1 MEPGGKEDN
10 EEEKLRS
17 VALENARTI
26 LEKRQRAERQL
37 VSTKN
42 ALEQRTQQ
50 LARSVA
56 MMQATL
62 ESTFDAIVVT
72 DDNRRVTGFNEKY
85 TEMWRIPRELME
97 SADHSRMLAVCAQ
110 QFADPESY
118 LARVEEIYTNSP
130 PESLDVLW
138 LADGRV
144 YERFSKIQY
153 VEGSNAGRVWSIRDI
168 TAHKRTEAQLR
179 EQRAWFEVTLSSIG
193 DAVIT
198 TDVRGHV
205 TFLNPIGEAMTGWSL
220 QEARGVHLERIFRIV
235 NEHTRQPVA
244 NPVSQVLREDAIVG
258 LANHT
263 VLIAKDGTEVAIE
276 DSAAPIRD
284 ANGAVSGAVMVFHD
298 VTDRRRAEIALREA
312 DRRKDEFIAILAH
325 ELRNPLAP
333 IRQAALISK
342 APGATEAQKR
352 WSHDVI
358 DRQVQYMSLLLDDLL
373 DISRVTRG
381 TLALRMQITELASAV
396 NVAIETARPVI
407 DAKRHV
413 LSIDLPHQPVR
424 FTADP
429 LRVAQVLSNL
439 LTNAAKYTD
448 PEGQIRLS
456 ASCQADQL
464 VIRVADSGVGIRPEN
479 LPDIFKM
486 FSQVHP
492 TTDRS
497 EGGLGIG
504 LALARGLVE
513 LHGGSIEASSA
524 GLGYGSEFT
533 VRMPLRAHP
542 DPRAAT
548 ADTAVTPARI
558 TRRRILVADDNRDSA
573 ETLAMLLRVDGHE
586 VMIAHDGSAALA
598 AFGGFAPDVV
608 LLDIGMPGPNG
619 YEVAQKIRQSRS
631 GVDIKL
637 IAITGWGQEADKER
651 AFAAGFDHHLTKPVD
666 TGQLSKLLAW

>member
-1 MEPGGKEDN
+1 MD
-10 EEEKLRS
+10 
-17 VALENARTI
+17 
-26 LEKRQRAERQL
+26 
-37 VSTKN
+37 
-42 ALEQRTQQ
+42 
-50 LARSVA
+50 
-56 MMQATL
+56 
-62 ESTFDAIVVT
+62 
-72 DDNRRVTGFNEKY
+72 
-85 TEMWRIPRELME
+85 

-110 QFADPESY
+110 QFADPQSY
-118 LARVEEIYTNSP
+118 LARVEEIYATSP

-153 VEGSNAGRVWSIRDI
+153 VEGSKAGRVWSIRDI
-168 TAHKRTEAQLR
+168 TAHKRSEAELR

-205 TFLNPIGEAMTGWSL
+205 SFLNPIGEAMTGWSL

-235 NEHTRQPVA
+235 NEDTRQPVA
-244 NPVSQVLREDAIVG
+244 NPVSKVLQEGAIVG

-263 VLIAKDGTEVAIE
+263 VLIAKDGSEVAIE

-284 ANGAVSGAVMVFHD
+284 ANGAISGAIMVFHD
-298 VTDRRRAEIALREA
+298 VTDRRRAEIVLREA

-381 TLALRMQITELASAV
+381 TLALRMQTTELASAV
-396 NVAIETARPVI
+396 NVAIETARPAI

-413 LSIDLPHQPVR
+413 LAIDLPHEPLR

-429 LRVAQVLSNL
+429 LRLAQVLSNL

-456 ASCQADQL
+456 ATREAEQL
-464 VIRVADSGVGIRPEN
+464 VIRVADSGVGIKTEN

-524 GLGYGSEFT
+524 GLGHGSEFT

-542 DPRAAT
+542 DPRATT
-548 ADTAVTPARI
+548 ADTAMTPASI

-631 GVDIKL
+631 GADIKL
-637 IAITGWGQEADKER
+637 IAITGWGQETDKEK

>member
-1 MEPGGKEDN
+1 MNSDEKED
-10 EEEKLRS
+10 ELLRS

-26 LEKRQRAERQL
+26 LEKRQRAEREL
-37 VSTKN
+37 IATKE
-42 ALEQRTQQ
+42 ALEQRTEQ
-50 LARSVA
+50 LAHSVA
-56 MMQATL
+56 VMQATL
-62 ESTFDAIVVT
+62 ESTFDGIIVT
-72 DDNRRVTGFNEKY
+72 DGNRRVTGFNEKHSK
-85 TEMWRIPRELME
+85 MWRIPREVMDTGE
-97 SADHSRMLAVCAQ
+97 HPKILAVCAQ
-110 QFADPESY
+110 QFADSQRF
-118 LARVEEIYTNSP
+118 LARLEEIYATSP
-130 PESLDVLW
+130 AESVDLLS

-144 YERFSKIQY
+144 FERFSKIQY
-153 VEGSNAGRVWSIRDI
+153 VDGVNAGRVWSFRDI
-168 TAHKRTEAQLR
+168 TAHKRSEAQLR

-198 TDVRGHV
+198 TDIRGHV
-205 TFLNPIGEAMTGWSL
+205 TFINPIGEAMTGWTL
-220 QEARGVHLERIFRIV
+220 RDAQGVHLERIFNIV
-235 NEHTRQPVA
+235 NEDTRQPLA
-244 NPVSQVLREDAIVG
+244 NPVAKVLQEGLIVG

-284 ANGAVSGAVMVFHD
+284 ASGALSGAVMVFHD
-298 VTDRRRAEIALREA
+298 VTARRRAEMALRDG

-342 APGATEAQKR
+342 APGATEEQKR

-358 DRQVQYMSLLLDDLL
+358 ERQVQYMSLLLDDLL

-381 TLALRMQITELASAV
+381 TLVLRMQPTELVSAV
-396 NVAIETARPVI
+396 NVAIETARPMI

-413 LSIDLPHQPVR
+413 LSIDLPHEPVQ

-456 ASCQADQL
+456 ASCEADHL
-464 VIRVADSGVGIRPEN
+464 LIRVTDSGVGIN
-479 LPDIFKM
+479 ADSLPRIFEM

-504 LALARGLVE
+504 LALAKGLVE
-513 LHGGSIEASSA
+513 LHGGTIEASSA
-524 GLGYGSEFT
+524 GLGHGSEFI
-533 VRMPLRAHP
+533 VRLPCRVSPSSREVTANT
-542 DPRAAT
+542 AA
-548 ADTAVTPARI
+548 TPARI
-558 TRRRILVADDNRDSA
+558 TRRRVLVADDNRDSA
-573 ETLAMLLRVDGHE
+573 ETLAMLLRGDGHE
-586 VMIAHDGSAALA
+586 VMIAHDGAAALA
-598 AFGGFAPDVV
+598 AFGGFAPDIV

-619 YEVAQKIRQSRS
+619 YEVARQIRQGRV
-631 GVDIKL
+631 GAKVKL
-637 IAITGWGQEADKER
+637 IAITGWGQEGDKER
-651 AFAAGFDHHLTKPVD
+651 AYAAGFDHHLTKPVD
-666 TGQLSKLLAW
+666 TRQLSRLLES

>member
-1 MEPGGKEDN
+1 MNSDEKED
-10 EEEKLRS
+10 ELLRS
-17 VALENARTI
+17 VALENARSI
-26 LEKRQRAERQL
+26 LEKRQRAEREL
-37 VSTKN
+37 IATKE
-42 ALEQRTQQ
+42 ALEQRTRQ

-62 ESTFDAIVVT
+62 ESTFDAILVT
-72 DDNRRVTGFNEKY
+72 DGNRRVTGFNEKY
-85 TEMWRIPRELME
+85 PWMWRVPREVMDTGEHPRILE
-97 SADHSRMLAVCAQ
+97 VCAQ
-110 QFADPESY
+110 QFVDPARY
-118 LARVEEIYTNSP
+118 LARLEEIYATAP
-130 PESLDVLW
+130 PESLDVLS

-144 YERFSKIQY
+144 FERFSKIQY
-153 VEGSNAGRVWSIRDI
+153 IDGVNAGRVWSFRDI
-168 TAHKRTEAQLR
+168 TAHKRSEAELR
-179 EQRAWFEVTLSSIG
+179 EQREWFEVTLSSIG
-193 DAVIT
+193 DGVIT
-198 TDVRGHV
+198 TDIRGHV
-205 TFLNPIGEAMTGWSL
+205 TFLNPIGEAMTGWTL
-220 QEARGVHLERIFRIV
+220 TEAMGVPVESIFNIV
-235 NEHTRQPVA
+235 NEQTRQRVA
-244 NPVSQVLREDAIVG
+244 NPVAKVLLKGSIVG

-284 ANGAVSGAVMVFHD
+284 ASGAVSGAVMVFHD
-298 VTDRRRAEIALREA
+298 VTARRRAEIALRDA

-342 APGATEAQKR
+342 APAATEAQKR

-381 TLALRMQITELASAV
+381 TLELRMQPTELGSAV
-396 NVAIETARPVI
+396 NVAIETARPMI

-413 LSIDLPHQPVR
+413 LSIDLPHEPVQ

-456 ASCQADQL
+456 ASCEADQL
-464 VIRVADSGVGIRPEN
+464 AIRVTDSGVGIHADN
-479 LPDIFKM
+479 LPRIFEM

-492 TTDRS
+492 TMDRS

-504 LALARGLVE
+504 LALAKGLIE
-513 LHGGSIEASSA
+513 LHGGTIEASSS
-524 GLGYGSEFT
+524 GLGHGSEFT
-533 VRMPLRAHP
+533 IRL
-542 DPRAAT
+542 PRRVNPNSREAKQNAA
-548 ADTAVTPARI
+548 ATPARI
-558 TRRRILVADDNRDSA
+558 TRRRVLVADDNRDSA

-598 AFGGFAPDVV
+598 AFGGFAPEFV

-619 YEVAQKIRQSRS
+619 YEVARQIRQR
-631 GVDIKL
+631 GAGAAVKI
-637 IAITGWGQEADKER
+637 IAITGWGQEGDKER
-651 AFAAGFDHHLTKPVD
+651 AFAAGFDYHLTKPVD
-666 TGQLSKLLAW
+666 TRQLSQLLEA